1 MYVCICHAV
10 TDRDI
15 RRAAERGATH
25 LRDLSRE
32 LKVATQ
38 CGRCARCARECLNAA
53 RCALPEEE
61 CAA

>member
-15 RRAAERGATH
+15 RRAAERGASR

-38 CGRCARCARECLNAA
+38 CGRCAQCARECLNAA
-53 RCALPEEE
+53 LCARPEAER
-61 CAA
+61 AA